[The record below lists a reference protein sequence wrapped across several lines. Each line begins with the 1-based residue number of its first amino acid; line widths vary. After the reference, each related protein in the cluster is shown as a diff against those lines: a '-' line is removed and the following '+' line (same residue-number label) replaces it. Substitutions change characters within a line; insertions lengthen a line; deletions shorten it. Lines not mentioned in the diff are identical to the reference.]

1 MLLDL
6 SHKAIHAP
14 MELFDKQVKLTEKS
28 KRIKKAARKPQLDQS
43 AERIAS
49 IVNAER
55 PVAPAT
61 LRDLV
66 PEEAIYNTAS
76 LQREVQS
83 LKAQMEN
90 LLVGKASGGK
100 QKKKKKPSAAC
111 FTHK

>member
-66 PEEAIYNTAS
+66 PQEAIYNTAS

-100 QKKKKKPSAAC
+100 
-111 FTHK
+111 